1 MNKAIELDNITLD
14 YGTRKILKDI
24 SFNVVKGHIHGF
36 LGPNGAGKTT
46 TMKVITK
53 LLTQDSG
60 IVKLFGQNSDE
71 VKTTFNGKIGFL
83 LEDPPLYNDLT
94 VMEYLTFIA
103 KIKKVPREK
112 VSTYIND
119 CIEALDLSTVTNRAI
134 ENLSKGFQQRVG
146 IAQAII
152 HKPDIV
158 ILDEPTNG
166 LDPQAMLEVRN
177 LILKL
182 KENHTVLLSSHL
194 LHEMSLVCDEVTIIS
209 QGRILASGNLEELK
223 EKIGHTQE
231 ITLELLED
239 CPDFDKELNAFSK
252 LSKVRK
258 NGPLGYLVVPNTS
271 NEVRHEIVKMAI
283 ETSAKLIKID
293 SKSYTLED
301 IFLSITD
308 SYD

>member
-1 MNKAIELDNITLD
+1 MNKAIEIDNITLN
-14 YGTRKILKDI
+14 YGNRNILKDI
-24 SFNVVKGHIHGF
+24 SFHVDKGHIHGF

-60 IVKLFGQNSDE
+60 QVKLFGQDVGE
-71 VKTTFNGKIGFL
+71 LKTTFNSKIGFL

-94 VMEYLTFIA
+94 VMEYLDYIA
-103 KIKKVPREK
+103 KIKKVPSHK
-112 VSTYIND
+112 IKDYIND
-119 CIEALDLSTVTNRAI
+119 CVESLDLSSVIDRAI

-152 HKPDIV
+152 HKPEIV

-182 KENHTVLLSSHL
+182 KENHTILLSSHL

-209 QGRILASGNLEELK
+209 QGKILASGNIDELK

-231 ITLELLED
+231 IHLELLEE
-239 CPDFDKELNAFSK
+239 CPKFEKIINEFSK
-252 LSKVRK
+252 LSKVK
-258 NGPLGYLVVPNTS
+258 KIDSTKYMLVPNTGD
-271 NEVRHEIVKMAI
+271 EVRHEIVKLVNESEAQ
-283 ETSAKLIKID
+283 LIKID
-293 SKSYTLED
+293 RKKYTLED
-301 IFLSITD
+301 IFISITD
-308 SYD
+308 RHD

>member
-1 MNKAIELDNITLD
+1 MNKAIEIDNITLK
-14 YGTRKILKDI
+14 YGNRNILKDI
-24 SFNVVKGHIHGF
+24 SFHVDKGHIHGF

-60 IVKLFGQNSDE
+60 QVKLFGQDVGDLKS
-71 VKTTFNGKIGFL
+71 TFNSKIGFL
-83 LEDPPLYNDLT
+83 LENPPLYNDLT
-94 VMEYLTFIA
+94 VMEYLDYIA
-103 KIKKVPREK
+103 KIKKVPAQK
-112 VSTYIND
+112 IKDYIND
-119 CIEALDLSTVTNRAI
+119 CVESLDLSSVIDRAI

-152 HKPDIV
+152 HKPEIV

-182 KENHTVLLSSHL
+182 KENHTILLSSHL

-209 QGRILASGNLEELK
+209 QGKILASGNIDELK

-231 ITLELLED
+231 IYLELLEE
-239 CPDFDKELNAFSK
+239 CPQFEKVINEFPK
-252 LSKVRK
+252 LSKVK
-258 NGPLGYLVVPNTS
+258 KVNSTKYMLVPNTGD
-271 NEVRHEIVKMAI
+271 EVRHEIVKLVNESEAQ
-283 ETSAKLIKID
+283 LIKID
-293 SKSYTLED
+293 RKKYTLED
-301 IFLSITD
+301 IFISITD
-308 SYD
+308 RHD